1 MSSPILIVQADSIGD
16 DDSRSIATGSSISGQ
31 YPTTADSYHQG
42 QSQSQTGFWD
52 QSRIH
57 SAQSPSEPHPFAFH
71 KPPTPGS
78 QPRPPPYDH
87 HPSTSY
93 LDPRPISH
101 YTQHTIPPPP
111 MRHAATDGEI
121 LRRRSNS
128 LENLN
133 RGMGSDLQ
141 PRPNSNYARSTH
153 PPPTRPRTQTVTSE
167 LPPSIAA
174 LMVPG
179 PMHAQPSSMQRFP
192 SDHGLGQEDG
202 RGAPTLPPP
211 RGWTPEQRPNGLAR
225 GHTDPTRGGS
235 NIKGLELECIVFDI
249 AHVLFDSST
258 PRPPL
263 LGFALHIRIIWAGT
277 NAISNT

>member
-1 MSSPILIVQADSIGD
+1 
-16 DDSRSIATGSSISGQ
+16 
-31 YPTTADSYHQG
+31 
-42 QSQSQTGFWD
+42 
-52 QSRIH
+52 
-57 SAQSPSEPHPFAFH
+57 
-71 KPPTPGS
+71 
-78 QPRPPPYDH
+78 
-87 HPSTSY
+87 
-93 LDPRPISH
+93 
-101 YTQHTIPPPP
+101 
-111 MRHAATDGEI
+111 MRHVATDGEI

-167 LPPSIAA
+167 LPPSLAA

-235 NIKGLELECIVFDI
+235 NSESRLPGYQSMFGRGGPND
-249 AHVLFDSST
+249 
-258 PRPPL
+258 PR
-263 LGFALHIRIIWAGT
+263 R
-277 NAISNT
+277 